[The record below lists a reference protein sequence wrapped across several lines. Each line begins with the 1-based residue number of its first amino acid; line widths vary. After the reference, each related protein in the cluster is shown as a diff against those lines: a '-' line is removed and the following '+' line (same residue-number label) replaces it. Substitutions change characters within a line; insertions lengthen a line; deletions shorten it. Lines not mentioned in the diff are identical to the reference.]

1 MGFTRVLSTTGVVAL
16 TGALLLTSA
25 PIASAD
31 SVRDEQW
38 PLTVFDAE
46 RVWKS
51 SQGEGVTVA
60 VVDSGVDATHPDLTG
75 QVLPGKDVN
84 GGDAHKDT
92 DGHGTGM
99 ASIIAGHG
107 HGQGSSVGVMG
118 LAPKAKILPVRASNG
133 DEMSTNWP
141 DGVRYAVD
149 QGAEVINLS
158 FNDTAAYPG
167 SKGAKAIAYAQQH
180 DVVVVAG
187 AGNDAGTVNYPA
199 ALPGVV
205 AVTAVDK
212 NLDFWSNSN
221 SGKGVILA
229 APGVDIPRVDPAS
242 PGGYAM
248 ADGTSDATAYVSA
261 IAALVRSKYPGLTA
275 GQVINRLIKSASF
288 LQHEG
293 KKAPD
298 SELGYGIARPG
309 SALTMNIPKGPEKG
323 PSPSH
328 RRPRPPTQALHPT
341 TTTAQAW
348 PRKRRSPPRAASSS
362 SPALRPP
369 WWSLASS
376 LWYSATAAMEAVAV
390 ALAPAAEARLT
401 ARATRPSPRRATSST
416 PTQLPTRATPRLRDS
431 PRSSPT
437 PTPNS
442 LRTKGSRS
450 ESPWESFDLE
460 LPELK
465 LCSDLEPEQGG
476 ILPNGRPCPR
486 SWRCRHWSRNW
497 RRDRLRRAA

>member
-323 PSPSH
+323 P
-328 RRPRPPTQALHPT
+328 L
-341 TTTAQAW
+341 AQ
-348 PRKRRSPPRAASSS
+348 SSS
-362 SPALRPP
+362 STSTNSGAASDDNDST
-369 WWSLASS
+369 SLAKKKKKSS
-376 LWYSATAAMEAVAV
+376 SGSFLLIAGIAAAVVVIGILFVVLRNRRNGGSGRGPGSGGGSPPHGTGNPPQPPTGYQQYPNTA
-390 ALAPAAEARLT
+390 PN
-401 ARATRPSPRRATSST
+401 
-416 PTQLPTRATPRLRDS
+416 QGY
-431 PRSSPT
+431 PT
-437 PTPNS
+437 PPGQSPQQPN
-442 LRTKGSRS
+442 
-450 ESPWESFDLE
+450 PYAQQ
-460 LPELK
+460 P
-465 LCSDLEPEQGG
+465 PHQGQ
-476 ILPNGRPCPR
+476 
-486 SWRCRHWSRNW
+486 
-497 RRDRLRRAA
+497 